1 MNEGVGL
8 GVSTPKMPQREGKGE
23 EGAYPAHPS
32 LPCSLLNTASS
43 RNMKAPQVAAK
54 KPRQ

>member
-1 MNEGVGL
+1 MNEGVAL
-8 GVSTPKMPQREGKGE
+8 GVSTPKMPWQEGKGE
-23 EGAYPAHPS
+23 EGAYPAQPA
-32 LPCSLLNTASS
+32 LPCSLLNTARS